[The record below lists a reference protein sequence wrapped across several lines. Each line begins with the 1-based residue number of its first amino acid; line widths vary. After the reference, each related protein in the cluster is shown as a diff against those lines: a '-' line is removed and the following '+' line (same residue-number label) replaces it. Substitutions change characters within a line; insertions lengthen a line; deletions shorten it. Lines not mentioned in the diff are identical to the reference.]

1 MGRQKERNKGRQRD
15 RPTDRASDRQRE
27 MTVLNLLSVLK
38 NHGKSRLNLYPYR
51 DSDS

>member
-15 RPTDRASDRQRE
+15 RQTDRASDRQRE

-38 NHGKSRLNLYPYR
+38 NSLVFMHDLQKKGQK
-51 DSDS
+51 